1 MHLLKPRPC
10 IWVLFLPAQ
19 LLCTN
24 DREQGFSYKGTTIH
38 RIVKGLYP
46 MVILI
51 FFKLIVGAIIVL
63 FVIAIHIT
71 ALFPKNPG

>member
-51 FFKLIVGAIIVL
+51 FFLTDCWCYHCAFCHCHPHYCTL
-63 FVIAIHIT
+63 
-71 ALFPKNPG
+71 P